1 MARYSLN
8 LPTQLKLEAEKW
20 AKQQGVSLN
29 QFILWAVSEKVGS
42 LGNRLDDD
50 RFPLITYRT
59 GASGQPTAVIRG
71 TNIRVQTIV
80 VLHNQWDDSVDTIAD
95 NYDLSKAQVEAAL
108 AFYTEHQQ
116 EIDMSIAVEE
126 ALEDE
131 HAFVPA

>member
-29 QFILWAVSEKVGS
+29 QFILWAVSEKVSS
-42 LGNRLDDD
+42 LGNRLDDE

-59 GASGQPTAVIRG
+59 GASGQPTAVIRS

-80 VLHNQWDDSVDTIAD
+80 VLHNQWHDSVDTIAD
-95 NYDLSKAQVEAAL
+95 NYDLSQAQVEAAL
-108 AFYTEHQQ
+108 AFYSEHQQ
-116 EIDMSIAVEE
+116 EIDMNIAAEA
-126 ALEDE
+126 ALEDK
-131 HAFVPA
+131 HALSPT